1 MRVVVIG
8 AGVGGMSAALRLA
21 KAGADVTVVEQNA
34 NVGGKLNTWEP
45 EVEGVGR
52 FRFDTG
58 PHVLTMPWAIRELFD
73 DLGERMEDYLDLQRM
88 DPICRYHFPD
98 GTHFDAPADPADAL
112 KRIAETFPGDEAGFS
127 TLLDYAKR
135 VHDAT
140 VDPFLRQDFGTAVR
154 GIPTGKQWKQLGQFL
169 GLQPWKTISDLS
181 KRHLKHE
188 RLRQIWDLYAFYN
201 GSSPYKASA
210 IFAIIAWVQ
219 WGDGTF
225 YLRGGLRTY
234 ADALA
239 KLADK
244 FGVKVLTGARAARI
258 HQNVSAA
265 EMKDRSNLLENAQN
279 DWYMTNT
286 PDAPYNAVRGVD
298 LMHGD
303 ETDYAIADAVVC
315 NADPMTAYANLAPRK
330 VRPDGF
336 TEENV
341 TPSTSAFVT
350 LLGVKGDARRDFPS
364 LSHFNSFLPD
374 DLNAEF
380 DAIFGRGVPADDPV
394 IGVTCQSVTESDV
407 APDGYSTLYVMT
419 SPPALGNWQWS
430 DEQTAAYRERVLD
443 LLETRCGLPSLRERI
458 VCEQV
463 WTPRTFQEKY
473 GAWRGSL
480 YGVSSNGWRGSFL
493 RPPIRSRSVKGLYFV
508 GGGTHP
514 GGGLPLVTLSGKIVA
529 DAVLSDFRDA
539 QK

>member
-34 NVGGKLNTWEP
+34 HIGGKLNRWEP
-45 EVEGVGR
+45 EIEGVGR

-73 DLGERMEDYLDLQRM
+73 DLGERMEDYLDLVRM
-88 DPICRYHFPD
+88 NPICRYHFPD

-112 KRIAETFPGDEAGFS
+112 KRIAETFPGDEAGFA
-127 TLLDYAKR
+127 TLLSYAKR

-169 GLQPWKTISDLS
+169 GLKPWKTISDLS

-219 WGDGTF
+219 WGNGTF

-239 KLADK
+239 KLAEK
-244 FGVKVLTGARAARI
+244 FGVDVCLAAKATSVWTYGT
-258 HQNVSAA
+258 VSG
-265 EMKDRSNLLENAQN
+265 EEVTLHKSPVVSQVEISGIGK
-279 DWYMTNT
+279 
-286 PDAPYNAVRGVD
+286 AP
-298 LMHGD
+298 
-303 ETDYAIADAVVC
+303 ADAVVC
-315 NADPMTAYANLAPRK
+315 NADPFTFYQQEMIQKDRMPKEFRK
-330 VRPDGF
+330 P
-336 TEENV
+336 TYKWNV
-341 TPSTSAFVT
+341 TPSTSAFVM
-350 LLGVKGDARRDFPS
+350 LLGVRGDARRDFPT

-380 DAIFGRGVPADDPV
+380 DAIFERGVPADDPV
-394 IGVTCQSVTESDV
+394 IGITCQSVTEPGV
-407 APDGYSTLYVMT
+407 APDGYSTLFVMT
-419 SPPALGNWQWS
+419 SPPALGNFMWN
-430 DEQTAAYRERVLD
+430 DEQTAAYRERVLT
-443 LLETRCGLPSLRERI
+443 LLETRCGLPGLRERI

-463 WTPRTFQEKY
+463 WTPRTFEEKY

-493 RPPIRSRSVKGLYFV
+493 RPPIRSRTVKGLYFV

-529 DAVLSDFRDA
+529 DAVLSDFHDA
-539 QK
+539 KK